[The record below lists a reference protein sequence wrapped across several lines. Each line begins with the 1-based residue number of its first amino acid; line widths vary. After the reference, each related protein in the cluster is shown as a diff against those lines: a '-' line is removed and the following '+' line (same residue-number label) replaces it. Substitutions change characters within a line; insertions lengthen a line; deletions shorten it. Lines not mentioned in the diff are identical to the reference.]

1 MSRYQTKYA
10 IPEDGAVEAA
20 LDASDNE
27 YHSGGDGDDGISR
40 SGGESTTSGRSANS
54 SVNSSSAASSER
66 SADRYA
72 DGSNERQMTRG
83 RRTRGRQRGGDA
95 DQKDRKSG
103 DPPEF
108 SQGNTRTGVR
118 KAAVQTTG
126 DEEGNSA
133 LPTPRRGTR
142 YDVPTHQKRR
152 KQLPTRKEKNP
163 TSAAAASTQGAA
175 SGNATAAAA
184 APPDK
189 YAAMDPTY
197 LDEGQIEVTLSPSN
211 SYGVEVY
218 ESRNV
223 SSRGYAF
230 AKPLDKRYLAGTK
243 GGGRGGVADGGEED
257 RRLPPRIQDG
267 DTSKKKGCAV
277 SAGPTRSSSVRM
289 AKFSLKYPALP
300 SKPISS
306 ALTENAGMHRID
318 LQPFAGKTPGSEK
331 NARSVNSKELLLSM
345 PVCDELSALHK
356 EDHLMQKEVQS
367 IKNERLVREIDCIKS
382 YDRRTGRN
390 SLALEE
396 SSDGDH
402 DEERYETTIFQNEEW
417 DVDVLLAAYAGG
429 GKGKHR
435 RSRKGTWKGR
445 RHADN
450 NSRDHDLEDDNAPDR
465 FLISK
470 QQKKTLERKRG
481 VCLTVHISDET
492 IQEAFKTE
500 FADNA
505 TAIQESDAGG
515 VSTAPSTS
523 VRDMVDKYSTMA
535 VSPESSPTKI
545 GGRMTKSTTLT
556 STASKLITVIGC
568 RALRSIKLTGSSP
581 VQSDTTDRNVGL
593 WYIFDDNM
601 ASCAGTPPAKFAER
615 LRRER
620 NMLSDGSFPVS
631 NIEYMADGPLGSYFV
646 RFASGE
652 VWWGL
657 GGNCASHRE
666 EFARVMQII
675 DVKRITFGPPCAK
688 HIEGGAPLTV
698 VPWIV
703 VGSDGIAAW
712 SSSLPP
718 SLMRLLSDRPSDSA
732 ALVEVSLGAGGSFFV
747 KFADGAFRCVVSS
760 PLANV
765 CRQIKAKGARITNIV
780 LHPDSYDYI
789 IRHSKFRKA
798 L

>member
-1 MSRYQTKYA
+1 M
-10 IPEDGAVEAA
+10 GAPYDETSEVPAGNGGS
-20 LDASDNE
+20 SDE
-27 YHSGGDGDDGISR
+27 
-40 SGGESTTSGRSANS
+40 
-54 SVNSSSAASSER
+54 
-66 SADRYA
+66 
-72 DGSNERQMTRG
+72 
-83 RRTRGRQRGGDA
+83 
-95 DQKDRKSG
+95 
-103 DPPEF
+103 
-108 SQGNTRTGVR
+108 
-118 KAAVQTTG
+118 
-126 DEEGNSA
+126 
-133 LPTPRRGTR
+133 
-142 YDVPTHQKRR
+142 
-152 KQLPTRKEKNP
+152 
-163 TSAAAASTQGAA
+163 
-175 SGNATAAAA
+175 
-184 APPDK
+184 
-189 YAAMDPTY
+189 
-197 LDEGQIEVTLSPSN
+197 
-211 SYGVEVY
+211 
-218 ESRNV
+218 
-223 SSRGYAF
+223 
-230 AKPLDKRYLAGTK
+230 
-243 GGGRGGVADGGEED
+243 
-257 RRLPPRIQDG
+257 
-267 DTSKKKGCAV
+267 
-277 SAGPTRSSSVRM
+277 
-289 AKFSLKYPALP
+289 
-300 SKPISS
+300 PISS
-306 ALTENAGMHRID
+306 ALTENAGMHRIE
-318 LQPFAGKTPGSEK
+318 LQTFAAKTPDSRTK
-331 NARSVNSKELLLSM
+331 ARASNSKDLLLSM

-356 EDHLMQKEVQS
+356 EDHLMQKEIQS
-367 IKNERLVREIDCIKS
+367 IKNDRLVREIYSIKS

-435 RSRKGTWKGR
+435 GSRKGKWKGR

-450 NSRDHDLEDDNAPDR
+450 STSRDDDPDGDNVLDQ

-545 GGRMTKSTTLT
+545 GGRMTKNTTLT

-568 RALRSIKLTGSSP
+568 RALRSISLTGSSP
-581 VQSDTTDRNVGL
+581 VQSDTADRNVGF

-615 LRRER
+615 LSRER

-657 GGNCASHRE
+657 GGKCASHRE
-666 EFARVMQII
+666 DFARVMKII
-675 DVKRITFGPPCAK
+675 DVRRITFGPPCAK

-703 VGSDGIAAW
+703 VGSDGTAAW

-718 SLMRLLSDRPSDSA
+718 SLTRLLSDRPSDSA
-732 ALVEVSLGAGGSFFV
+732 ALVEVSLGAGGSYFV